1 MSELSPRARLYIA
14 GVVGAGLACSVVGLI
29 RTDFVSDW
37 PDMLW
42 LAVAYAISDAS
53 SKKSPHARVWM
64 TLTWVIILAAIL
76 LVGPAGA
83 IVLSSLAFFGIGQS
97 QELVKKAFN
106 GGQIVVA
113 TAAAGIAYAVVGGSF
128 VSGSTIDISFP
139 QILLPFL
146 AANVV
151 HCIGNGLLVAG
162 VISLTSGV
170 PVRGVLRQ
178 NLIKQVPSYL
188 GYGMFGLL
196 LAVLWQPVG
205 VGPLASLLVF
215 APMVIARWAFGLYEE
230 EQLAYDRTVRTLVQA
245 VETKDLYTR
254 GHSER
259 VSRASV
265 MIARVIGMSE
275 DRVQSLRYAGIL
287 HDVGKLGVPTR
298 ILQKSQ
304 RLSEAEFAAIA
315 LHPIRGREMVREI
328 EFLGEAVDGI
338 MHHHERLDGRGYPLG
353 LAGDRIPEFA
363 RVIAVADAFDSMTT
377 TRSYRG
383 ARSVDEAKDE
393 LRRCSGTQL
402 QADLVDALIAAL
414 DEHGWDAET
423 EPLFSPPPD
432 YATSADHFDH
442 DDPRADVPLRPSPP

>member
-1 MSELSPRARLYIA
+1 MSELSPRVRLYIA
-14 GVVGAGLACSVVGLI
+14 AVVGAGLACSVVGLI
-29 RTDFVSDW
+29 WTDFASDW
-37 PDMLW
+37 PDLLW

-53 SKKSPHARVWM
+53 SKNSPRAHLWM
-64 TLTWVIILAAIL
+64 TLTWVIVLAAIL
-76 LVGPAGA
+76 LVGVAGA
-83 IVLSSLAFFGIGQS
+83 TVLASLAFLGIGQS
-97 QELVKKAFN
+97 QDIAKRLFN
-106 GGQIVVA
+106 GGQIVLA
-113 TAAAGIAYAVVGGSF
+113 AAAGGLAYAAVGGSF
-128 VSGSTIDISFP
+128 GPPSEINFP
-139 QILLPFL
+139 EILGPFL
-146 AANVV
+146 AAMVV
-151 HCIGNGLLVAG
+151 YCAGNGLLVAG
-162 VISLTSGV
+162 VISMTSGV

-178 NLIKQVPSYL
+178 NFLEQVPAYL

-196 LAVLWQPVG
+196 LAVLWRPVG
-205 VGPLASLLVF
+205 VGPMACLLVF

-259 VSRASV
+259 VSKASV

-298 ILQKSQ
+298 ILQKSE
-304 RLSEAEFAAIA
+304 RLSEAEFSAIQ